1 MEKSTEKEEKI
12 GVLTREKIAQILREN
27 ITFSGQVGDYVIHGA
42 IDKLISEH
50 HKVVNH
56 LDDQFN
62 ALAECCGELANYGA
76 GHKLGEINSWLDK
89 YANESDWSINWR
101 KILEER
107 KLI

>member
-1 MEKSTEKEEKI
+1 MKETEDKI
-12 GVLTREKIAQILREN
+12 GVLTREKIAQILRDN

-50 HKVVNH
+50 YKVVNL
-56 LDDQFN
+56 LDAQFN
-62 ALAECCGELANYGA
+62 ALAECCGELSRYGA
-76 GHKLGEINSWLDK
+76 GHKLGEINSWLDR